1 MLHSYTIALL
11 LLLATLPAPTASS
24 DTPKSLQFGSTLSD
38 YVKFS
43 PDMSRVKSAHTLC
56 AWVKKMLSGTARSW
70 LTYTTSTHGYEL
82 LISDAGNYNYIHNL
96 AQNLKVAS
104 TGFNHVIF
112 LRILCKYVLSI
123 AQAKRHASCYV
134 LISITCARPF
144 IFSFTQQQA
153 VYF

>member
-1 MLHSYTIALL
+1 MCGLPLLYLEKCGHKMTPRFVALGKPSIYIYAYICIVPYTR
-11 LLLATLPAPTASS
+11 
-24 DTPKSLQFGSTLSD
+24 LSI
-38 YVKFS
+38 Y
-43 PDMSRVKSAHTLC
+43 
-56 AWVKKMLSGTARSW
+56 
-70 LTYTTSTHGYEL
+70 
-82 LISDAGNYNYIHNL
+82 L

>member
-1 MLHSYTIALL
+1 
-11 LLLATLPAPTASS
+11 
-24 DTPKSLQFGSTLSD
+24 
-38 YVKFS
+38 
-43 PDMSRVKSAHTLC
+43 
-56 AWVKKMLSGTARSW
+56 MLSTVKVASAMAYIKICE
-70 LTYTTSTHGYEL
+70 TVHSL
-82 LISDAGNYNYIHNL
+82 LSKEKASIEDLKLYPSVLKNHFICIMYL